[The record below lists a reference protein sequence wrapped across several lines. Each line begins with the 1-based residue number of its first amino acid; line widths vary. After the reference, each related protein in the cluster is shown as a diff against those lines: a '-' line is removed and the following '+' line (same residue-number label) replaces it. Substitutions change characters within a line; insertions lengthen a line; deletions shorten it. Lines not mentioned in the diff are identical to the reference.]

1 MTRVV
6 VQIDINKNIKLYK
19 HLYYGE
25 KAKMRKYKILWKIKH
40 KKTMTK
46 IYVITFPSN
55 PLNVLDIYNYMEL
68 LQPYY
73 QHKNFHVLGIAHGY
87 KEALELVEIIIGE
100 VYRETKKFNVKEYLT
115 DKAKVKEQKE
125 S

>member
-1 MTRVV
+1 MTRMVI
-6 VQIDINKNIKLYK
+6 QIDINKNIKLYN

-25 KAKMRKYKILWKIKH
+25 KSKKQKYKILWKIKH
-40 KKTMTK
+40 KKPMAK

-55 PLNVLDIYNYMEL
+55 PLNVLDIYNYIEL

-73 QHKNFHVLGIAHGY
+73 QHKNFQILGIAYGY
-87 KEALELVEIIIGE
+87 QEALELVETIIGQ
-100 VYRETKKFNVKEYLT
+100 VYRETGKFKVQEYLT
-115 DKAKVKEQKE
+115 DKVKEQKE